1 MPLIFQVHHH
11 STPLPPIAPSPA
23 LPSLFHSEPQI
34 LYSFLFPIKM
44 VNERTG
50 ARLACPRYTP

>member
-23 LPSLFHSEPQI
+23 LPSLFHPEPQI
-34 LYSFLFPIKM
+34 LHKLLFSIKM

-50 ARLACPRYTP
+50 ATLACPLYTP